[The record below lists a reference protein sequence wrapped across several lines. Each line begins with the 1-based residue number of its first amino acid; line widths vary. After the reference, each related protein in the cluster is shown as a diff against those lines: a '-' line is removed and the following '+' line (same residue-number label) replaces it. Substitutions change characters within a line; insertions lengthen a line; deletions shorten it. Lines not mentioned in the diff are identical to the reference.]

1 MAFVG
6 QLVIY
11 IMMFFLLLGALA
23 HVIRPASRLGLEFK
37 EGIATIGHIFIP
49 IAGIMCLIPVLV
61 PAIQATV
68 APLYRW
74 MHSDPSIA
82 VGTFIPSDLGSYAL
96 GFEVASSHGAWIQ
109 SLTIG
114 LTAGATLAFS
124 IPVGLAMMG
133 KRDQKYLALGFMS
146 GLLAI
151 PFASLIMCLVLMQTG
166 VLLREDVNITGE
178 ATKPFDLPLGSILLN
193 VVPLVVIMGL
203 LALSLRFFPNQTI
216 RMFLIGGRALQVV
229 TTLALAVSVVEYF
242 TGVFSTVFGS
252 WPLAPFIADSEDQFR
267 ALEIVGYIGV
277 MLAGAFPMVYCIRIM
292 LARPLGVLGRKV
304 GVSEVGITGF
314 IAATANVLALYRVV
328 PMMPAKD
335 KVLTVAYAVCAAFA
349 LGDYIA
355 FTANFQPN
363 MIVAMLV
370 GKVGGGLVAVLFAI
384 WLALPVA
391 RRLEL
396 EDDLEDQRLL
406 MEQEQSE
413 EGIAQ
418 SPVTVS

>member
-1 MAFVG
+1 
-6 QLVIY
+6 
-11 IMMFFLLLGALA
+11 MMFFLLMGAIA
-23 HVIRPASRLGLEFK
+23 HVVRPESKLGLEFK
-37 EGIATIGHIFIP
+37 EGILTIGHIFIP

-61 PAIQATV
+61 PAIQATI

-74 MHSDPSIA
+74 LHSDPSIA
-82 VGTFIPSDLGSYAL
+82 VGTFIPSDLGAYAL

-109 SLTIG
+109 AMTIG

-151 PFASLIMCLVLMQTG
+151 PFASLIMCLVLAQTG
-166 VLLREDVNITGE
+166 VLLREDVNTAG
-178 ATKPFDLPLGSILLN
+178 AGTKPFDLPLGDILLN
-193 VVPLVVIMGL
+193 VVPLVVIMGA
-203 LALSLRFFPNQTI
+203 LALTLRFLPRQTI
-216 RMFLIGGRALQVV
+216 RMFLIAGRLLQIV

-242 TGVFSTVFGS
+242 TSVFSTVFGS
-252 WPLAPFIADSEDQFR
+252 WPLAPFIADADDQFR

-277 MLAGAFPMVYCIRIM
+277 MLAGAFPMVYCIRVI
-292 LARPLGVLGRKV
+292 LARPLAAVGRRV
-304 GVSEVGITGF
+304 GISEVGITGF
-314 IAATANVLALYRVV
+314 IAATANVLALYRVI

-370 GKVGGGLVAVLFAI
+370 GKIGGGLIAVLFAI

-396 EDDLEDQRLL
+396 EDELEDERRAADPFEVSQA
-406 MEQEQSE
+406 
-413 EGIAQ
+413 IAPQ
-418 SPVTVS
+418 PVAVS